1 MTKVINLRKRK
12 NLKSKP
18 IVYKDRKRDNFDKIY
33 SEKYKLLFLFISI
46 FGILIGV
53 ICYRITDNSQLT
65 QVITENF
72 TVLNSGDFESVFIYL
87 LKLDLIYFLISFFI
101 GTSFIGAVLSFIP
114 PTLKCLYIGYLGG
127 YLYNEFE
134 LKGVLFCLLLL
145 YPCFAI
151 TTTSLLFASN
161 ENIYMS
167 QYIYNC
173 LNGKSTTDNI
183 SIRLY
188 LLRYVLLF
196 TIIIACITVTAF
208 LISFIG
214 PKLNIS

>member
-1 MTKVINLRKRK
+1 MSKVINLRTKRY
-12 NLKSKP
+12 KSKP
-18 IVYKDRKRDNFDKIY
+18 IVHNDRKNYNFNKLY
-33 SEKYKLLFLFISI
+33 GEKYKLLFLLISI
-46 FGILIGV
+46 LGIFVGA
-53 ICYRITDNSQLT
+53 ICYKITDNSQLT
-65 QVITENF
+65 QVIAENF
-72 TVLNSGDFESVFIYL
+72 AILNNGNFKSIFIFL

-114 PTLKCLYIGYLGG
+114 ATLKSLYIGYLGG

-151 TTTSLLFASN
+151 TTTALIFASN
-161 ENIYMS
+161 ENVYMS

-196 TIIIACITVTAF
+196 TIIIACITVTSF

-214 PKLNIS
+214 PKLNIV

>member
-1 MTKVINLRKRK
+1 MEKVINLRRHKVIK
-12 NLKSKP
+12 LKP
-18 IVYKDRKRDNFDKIY
+18 IYQKDKNKKLSKLY
-33 SEKYKLLFLFISI
+33 SEKYKLLFLIISV
-46 FGILIGV
+46 FGILIGSV
-53 ICYRITDNSQLT
+53 CYRITDNSSLS
-65 QVITENF
+65 QVIAESFIT
-72 TVLNSGDFESVFIYL
+72 LNNGDFKSVFLYL
-87 LKLDLIYFLISFFI
+87 LKLDLIFVLSSFFI
-101 GTSFIGAVLSFIP
+101 GTSFIGSALSFVP

-151 TTTSLLFASN
+151 TTTALIFASN

-167 QYIYNC
+167 QYIYNS
-173 LNGKSTTDNI
+173 LSGKSNTDNI

-196 TIIIACITVTAF
+196 TIIIACITVTSF

-214 PKLNIS
+214 PKLNIV